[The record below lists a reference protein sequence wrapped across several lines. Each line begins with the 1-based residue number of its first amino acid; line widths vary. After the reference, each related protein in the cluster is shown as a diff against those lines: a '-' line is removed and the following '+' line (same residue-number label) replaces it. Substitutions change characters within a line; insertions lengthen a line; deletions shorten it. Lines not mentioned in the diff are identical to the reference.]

1 LENRDSFPVRH
12 NRIIGPQPVSV
23 CCPCHCNPVGSG
35 DFRLHADNH
44 ADIAGSAPARHDPVE
59 LASQIPR
66 LSSISPPHLKG
77 SEMNSQDSSG
87 SPLQQARTLLRSR
100 QIQQAIDL
108 LQNLPELSKSEDG
121 LLLHGTAC
129 FRAGQLEAARS
140 SFESLTR
147 DFPHCIA
154 GWVNLG
160 AALNKMGEHKKAVE
174 IFRRAVQ
181 KDRRCADAWY
191 NMGIAQRALKMQ
203 TMAISAWKEALKIN
217 PDFADAHL
225 QLARTY
231 SDMKN
236 LGLAQKCLHD
246 VLRLQPESARAK
258 AMLAEIQEAQKAAR
272 SGSSPFGRLVDLEAL
287 QQKANTAPRVLTPPA
302 RDAEREMLQNL
313 TKPVRQAARD
323 LAPLLAESFQQKLH
337 RLERIIVDTGNRSHS
352 PEALEEL
359 AKQTQE
365 IHDLLA
371 EISSAASQIRKHL
384 GHA

>member
-1 LENRDSFPVRH
+1 LNSPAGFP
-12 NRIIGPQPVSV
+12 GFPQFPT
-23 CCPCHCNPVGSG
+23 
-35 DFRLHADNH
+35 
-44 ADIAGSAPARHDPVE
+44 
-59 LASQIPR
+59 
-66 LSSISPPHLKG
+66 HLKG
-77 SEMNSQDSSG
+77 SEMNSPNPLAAQ
-87 SPLQQARTLLRSR
+87 LQQARGLIRSG

-108 LQNLPELSKSEDG
+108 LQNLPELSKNEDG

-129 FRAGQLEAARS
+129 FRAGQLEAART
-140 SFESLTR
+140 SFETLTR
-147 DFPHCIA
+147 DFPQCIA

-160 AALNKMGEHKKAVE
+160 AALNKLGEHKKAIE

-231 SDMKN
+231 WDMKN

-246 VLRLQPESARAK
+246 ALRLQPESARAK
-258 AMLAEIQEAQKAAR
+258 AMLAEIQGAQKVAR
-272 SGSSPFGRLVDLEAL
+272 SSSSPFGRLVDLEAL
-287 QQKANTAPRVLTPPA
+287 QQKASTAPRVLTPPA

-313 TKPVRQAARD
+313 TKPIRQAARD
-323 LAPLLAESFQQKLH
+323 LAPLLAESLQQKLH
-337 RLERIIVDTGNRSHS
+337 KLERIIVDTANRSHS

-359 AKQTQE
+359 AQQTQE
-365 IHDLLA
+365 IHDLLTS
-371 EISSAASQIRKHL
+371 ISSAASQVRKHL
-384 GHA
+384 GQA